1 MKKIKD
7 SKEYVLNHQYGYGQE
22 EEKEKLN
29 KLTLRNIEDLLV
41 YVNDCVIHT
50 FNATFENSI
59 IIFNTDN
66 SKYRLIIEDI

>member
-29 KLTLRNIEDLLV
+29 KLRLRNIEDLIV
-41 YVNDCVIHT
+41 YVNDAIINT
-50 FNATFENSI
+50 FNATYENSI

-66 SKYRLIIEDI
+66 SKFRIIIEDI